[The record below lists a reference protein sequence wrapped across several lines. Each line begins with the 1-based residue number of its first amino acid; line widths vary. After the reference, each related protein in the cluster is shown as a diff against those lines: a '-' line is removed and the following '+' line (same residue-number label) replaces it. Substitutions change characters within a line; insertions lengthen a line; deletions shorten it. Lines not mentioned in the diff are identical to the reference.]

1 MTDSSAMRWR
11 QAVSLVFE
19 WLDDLEAMV
28 DQVDGPALAT
38 GVRAAVSELRAMLMV
53 QVAEAEQETADG
65 EPGPGLRGRD
75 DP

>member
-28 DQVDGPALAT
+28 DQVDGPALAD
-38 GVRAAVSELRAMLMV
+38 GVRAAVMELRAMLMV
-53 QVAEAEQETADG
+53 QVAETEQETVER
-65 EPGPGLRGRD
+65 EPGPSSRSPG
-75 DP
+75 